1 MPDSAPTFELGG
13 EGLSQEVERDS
24 AKATRRRG
32 LTVALPL
39 IAVALVA
46 VGLFFFAP
54 QTGDYDVGQNLD
66 ADLCRSGPSGLGGPS
81 EDGQDITGSATY
93 LLDLRKPIGDPTAP
107 GKSLNEIA
115 RRLQAGTELRVYAL
129 TENAAAPRRLLDRFC
144 KPYGEREI
152 VVRAAKDQ
160 GKGERDCDEL
170 PAQVSQRVRDLA
182 TRFCARRDALRGRI
196 DRLAAKVPRVVANA
210 YLVEALEHTAAAFA
224 ERPKPWH
231 LYVFSDML
239 QHADWYSHLDLGWT
253 GWDFALFAAR
263 HAERQTSLPDVAM
276 PQGERLPVTVFY
288 PPRRRVTESLRPR
301 YAHQTF
307 WRRYFATLAT
317 QRGEVDFVEL
327 SRAPVMEVAR
337 LMVTP
342 AEELAREVAAVLE
355 DTERRRKA
363 AARSEAALAELES
376 AAPAAAAPPSAGPG
390 PATAATQSAPRPPAE
405 PAAEPFAT
413 RPATPPATVPSRESA
428 PARPAENSAAA
439 NRHAMPPAPASEEE
453 PAVPAPLLADTLAP
467 AEVAG
472 FAAGA
477 AAAAGEAALPACV
490 ISLKPEFASS
500 LAPGGYPG
508 GRRVNFGAAV
518 VQVRYTVDDQGR
530 TVDATVVA
538 NVEGVAAANS
548 ANLAEDTAAE
558 VRRWEF
564 TLPAGGDCALAP
576 QVATFT
582 YAERCRGSPVPT
594 CRTVRKSVTVF

>member
-1 MPDSAPTFELGG
+1 MP
-13 EGLSQEVERDS
+13 SQGVERGS

-46 VGLFFFAP
+46 VGLFFFTP
-54 QTGDYDVGQNLD
+54 QTGDYDVGQSLD
-66 ADLCRSGPSGLGGPS
+66 ADLCPSGPSGLGGPS

-129 TENAAAPRRLLDRFC
+129 TEDSAAPRRLLDRFC
-144 KPYGEREI
+144 KPYGEGEI

-196 DRLAAKVPRVVANA
+196 DRLAAKAPRVVANA
-210 YLVEALEHTAAAFA
+210 YLVEALEHTATAFA

-253 GWDFALFAAR
+253 GWSFAMFAAR
-263 HAERQTSLPDVAM
+263 HTKREASAPATPAGIALPAE
-276 PQGERLPVTVFY
+276 ERLRVTVFY
-288 PPRRRVTESLRPR
+288 PPRRRFTESLRPR

-307 WRRYFATLAT
+307 WRRYFET
-317 QRGEVDFVEL
+317 QHAQVDFVEL
-327 SRAPVMEVAR
+327 SRAPVLEAPR

-342 AEELAREVAAVLE
+342 KEEIAREIASVLE
-355 DTERRRKA
+355 DTKARREA
-363 AARSEAALAELES
+363 AARSELALAELERD
-376 AAPAAAAPPSAGPG
+376 AAQPAEPAATAPAAAAPAQLPRPGEAPAQPLATANTTDVPSA
-390 PATAATQSAPRPPAE
+390 E
-405 PAAEPFAT
+405 
-413 RPATPPATVPSRESA
+413 
-428 PARPAENSAAA
+428 SAAA
-439 NRHAMPPAPASEEE
+439 GPENADDAAAPDAATPAAAPAEASEE
-453 PAVPAPLLADTLAP
+453 PAVPAPLLANGVDAP
-467 AEVAG
+467 
-472 FAAGA
+472 A
-477 AAAAGEAALPACV
+477 AAAATSFAASGATPPSCAL
-490 ISLKPEFASS
+490 SLKPEFAPS

-508 GRRVNFGAAV
+508 GRRVSYGAAV
-518 VQVRYTVDDQGR
+518 VRVSYTVDDQGR
-530 TVDATVVA
+530 TVDAAVVPEVGA
-538 NVEGVAAANS
+538 EGVVTGDL

-564 TLPAGGDCALAP
+564 AVPGNRDECALLP

-594 CRTVRKSVTVF
+594 CRTIRTGVSVF